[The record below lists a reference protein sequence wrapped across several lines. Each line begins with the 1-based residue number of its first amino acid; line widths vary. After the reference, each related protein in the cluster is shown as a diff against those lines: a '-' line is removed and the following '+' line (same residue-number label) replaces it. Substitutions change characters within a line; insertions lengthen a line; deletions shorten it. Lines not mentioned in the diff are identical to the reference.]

1 MYSFQKNNEKKPHK
15 IQRHNK
21 QILQKDIVKN
31 FSALIP
37 IYNDLSTT
45 PDICVDFFCYANLN
59 FNKIVQSQY
68 FGRYKF
74 LHNLC
79 NLPNVTAYYG
89 QLHAKL
95 MAINTIGGGY
105 FLRSSANLTT
115 HNKLEHTQYPI
126 I

>member
-68 FGRYKF
+68 LGYKF
-74 LHNLC
+74 LQSLQ
-79 NLPNVTAYYG
+79 LAKRYSILRTVTRQVNGYQYYR
-89 QLHAKL
+89 
-95 MAINTIGGGY
+95 GGVFSPLICQPY
-105 FLRSSANLTT
+105 DT
-115 HNKLEHTQYPI
+115 
-126 I
+126 